1 MTQAGSSREASPS
14 LAPPQAG
21 DVTPPVFLVP
31 VRSWWGNFSANLLDL
46 LLFRPLPAIHPS
58 SLPGCFWPD
67 VFVSERISWRAL
79 FDSALLHIAV
89 VLALF
94 GVGRWELSHP
104 TPTLR
109 NPFDHATLAYY
120 PISEY
125 LPPIE
130 GPGIPA
136 HTAKKAEPVL
146 ARQKIIS
153 VPPGADN
160 HRQTIITPPDIKL
173 DHDIRLPNIVAWNP
187 VMPMQPL
194 AASERPISKLKLPRE
209 STEVVGP
216 APDVS
221 KIIPRDKLPYAKP
234 VVVGPAPHA
243 NFANKFHM
251 PAVSHEVVGP
261 APEIDTNSKLTIPAD
276 LIQSAVVPPPI
287 STAAMARRPGAL
299 NIARYGPQKLPPSL
313 PVAEQRASEARG
325 SRNVAPAAGGA
336 TGQSASSGAP
346 ASPSIAGI
354 VDKRGAG
361 QIIALSTNP
370 AEVHGPINIPVG
382 NRRGSFAAGPEG
394 KPGASGSPGSLSG
407 TSEGNGAHGGG
418 NGAGNGNSAANSPLA
433 GITVAP
439 PPGNVSATPGVGS
452 HPSFRELAAALA
464 RTSIPR
470 PATAP
475 PQQRVPESPEDRAVF
490 GNKRV
495 YALTQNL
502 PNFNS
507 ATGSWVV
514 HFAELSPNP
523 AVASEISTPVVIR
536 KSDPAYPPQ
545 AVRDG
550 IEGTVV
556 LYAVIRADGSVTGVR
571 VLNSVDKLLDQA
583 AVRAFSQW
591 HFRPGTK
598 NGTPIAVEAVVRVP
612 FHLRKAF

>member
-1 MTQAGSSREASPS
+1 M
-14 LAPPQAG
+14 
-21 DVTPPVFLVP
+21 
-31 VRSWWGNFSANLLDL
+31 RS
-46 LLFRPLPAIHPS
+46 
-58 SLPGCFWPD
+58 
-67 VFVSERISWRAL
+67 
-79 FDSALLHIAV
+79 
-89 VLALF
+89 
-94 GVGRWELSHP
+94 
-104 TPTLR
+104 
-109 NPFDHATLAYY
+109 PFDHATLAYY

-130 GPGIPA
+130 GPGTPA
-136 HTAKKAEPVL
+136 RTPKKAEPVL

-160 HRQTIITPPDIKL
+160 HHQTIITPPDIKL
-173 DHDIRLPNIVAWNP
+173 NHDIRLPNIVAWNP
-187 VMPMQPL
+187 VMPMQPI
-194 AASERPISKLKLPRE
+194 AASERSISKLKLPRE
-209 STEVVGP
+209 SAEVVGP

-243 NFANKFHM
+243 NFANKFRM
-251 PAVSHEVVGP
+251 PAVSQEVVGP
-261 APEIDTNSKLTIPAD
+261 APEINTNSKLTIPAD
-276 LIQSAVVPPPI
+276 LIQSVVVPPPV
-287 STAAMARRPGAL
+287 STAALARRPSAL
-299 NIARYGPQKLPPSL
+299 NIARYGPQDLPPSL

-325 SRNVAPAAGGA
+325 SRNVSPAGGA
-336 TGQSASSGAP
+336 SGQSAASGAP
-346 ASPSIAGI
+346 AAPSTAGI
-354 VDKRGAG
+354 VDKNGAG
-361 QIIALSTNP
+361 QIIALSANP
-370 AEVHGPINIPVG
+370 AEVHGPIDIPVG

-394 KPGASGSPGSLSG
+394 KPGASGSPGSSSG
-407 TSEGNGAHGGG
+407 SPEGNGAHGGG

-439 PPGNVSATPGVGS
+439 PPANAPVSPVAGTLGVGS

-464 RTSIPR
+464 KTSIPR
-470 PATAP
+470 TTQAP
-475 PQQRVPESPEDRAVF
+475 PQRTPESPEDRAVF

-523 AVASEISTPVVIR
+523 AVQSEISTPVVIR

-556 LYAVIRADGSVTGVR
+556 LYAIIRPDGSVADVK

-591 HFRPGTK
+591 HFRPGTQ
-598 NGTPIAVEAVVRVP
+598 NGTPISVEAVVRVP
-612 FHLRKAF
+612 FRLRKAF